1 MLAAEAPT
9 LTPIPVPA
17 AMPSPPPP
25 TPPYDPSPAGP
36 ASELGRSLGLGDAV
50 GIGFGAVVG
59 AGIFVVTGV
68 AAGVAGPALLAGLGI
83 AGVAAAANAL
93 SSAELAAS
101 YPQSGGTYEYGYR
114 RLHPRAG
121 FAAGWMFLASKTA
134 AAGTVAV
141 GLGAY
146 LDALLPGL
154 PARPLSVAAVLLF
167 TALGRLGVRK
177 SARANLLAV
186 GIAVAALLA
195 LVAAGAG
202 SVRAE
207 NFRPFA
213 PAGWRG
219 TLQGA
224 ALLFF
229 FFAYTGYARVATL
242 GEEVRD
248 PRTIIPRAIL
258 LTLGGSLALY
268 LAVTLV
274 AVGAAGA
281 PALAG
286 SPAPLLA
293 AARAAGPPG
302 LERLVAAGG
311 VAAMLGVLLSQL
323 LGLSRMAFAMARR
336 GDLPRRLAAVDEA
349 RGVPG
354 NAVLAVG
361 AAAALVAATGA
372 LREIAAAASFAILV
386 YYGIANLAALRM
398 PRDAKLYPDA
408 VPAVGLAACAL
419 LALSLPLRTVA
430 VGTAVL
436 AAGMLLRALLR
447 RGADGEPR

>member
-1 MLAAEAPT
+1 MT
-9 LTPIPVPA
+9 
-17 AMPSPPPP
+17 SPPSP
-25 TPPYDPSPAGP
+25 TPPHRPPPDGP
-36 ASELGRSLGLGDAV
+36 PSELGRSLGLGDAV
-50 GIGFGAVVG
+50 GIGLGAVVG

-101 YPQSGGTYEYGYR
+101 YPRSGGTYEYGYR
-114 RLHPRAG
+114 VLHPRAG
-121 FAAGWMFLASKTA
+121 FAAGWMFLVSKTA

-154 PARPLSVAAVLLF
+154 PARPVSVAAVLLF
-167 TALGRLGVRK
+167 TALNRLGVRK

-186 GIAVAALLA
+186 GIAVAALTA

-202 SVRAE
+202 AMRAE

-229 FFAYTGYARVATL
+229 AYTGYARVATL

-248 PRTIIPRAIL
+248 PRATIPRAIL

-268 LAVTLV
+268 LAVAVV

-361 AAAALVAATGA
+361 VAAALVAATGS

-398 PRDAKLYPDA
+398 PREAKLYPDA

-419 LALSLPLRTVA
+419 LAVSLPPRTVA

-436 AAGMLLRALLR
+436 AAGMLLHAVLR
-447 RGADGEPR
+447 KEADGDAR

>member
-1 MLAAEAPT
+1 MAASHSPFTRAP
-9 LTPIPVPA
+9 LPA
-17 AMPSPPPP
+17 AMQPIPPPAP
-25 TPPYDPSPAGP
+25 RHDPRPAQP
-36 ASELGRSLGLGDAV
+36 ESALGRTLGLGDAV

-68 AAGVAGPALLAGLGI
+68 AADVAGPALLAGLAI

-114 RLHPRAG
+114 VLGPRPG

-146 LDALLPGL
+146 LDALLPGV
-154 PARPLSVAAVLLF
+154 PARPVSVAAVVLF
-167 TALGRLGVRK
+167 TLLGRLGVRK

-195 LVAAGAG
+195 LVVLGAG
-202 SVRAE
+202 SVRAKH
-207 NFRPFA
+207 FRPFA
-213 PAGWRG
+213 PAGWGG
-219 TLQGA
+219 TLEGA
-224 ALLFF
+224 ALL

-248 PRTIIPRAIL
+248 PRTTIPRAIL
-258 LTLGGSLALY
+258 LTLGGSLLLY
-268 LAVTLV
+268 LAVALV

-281 PALAG
+281 PALAA

-293 AARAAGPPG
+293 AARAAGPPA
-302 LERLVAAGG
+302 LVLLLAAGG

-336 GDLPRRLAAVDEA
+336 DDLPRWLAEVDEA

-361 AAAALVAATGA
+361 AVATAIAATGA
-372 LREIAAAASFAILV
+372 LREVAAAASFAILV

-398 PRDAKLYPDA
+398 PREGKLYPDA

-419 LALSLPLRTVA
+419 LAVSLPLRTAA
-430 VGTAVL
+430 VGAATL

-447 RGADGEPR
+447 RGLAPDAR

>member
-1 MLAAEAPT
+1 MRSPPSA
-9 LTPIPVPA
+9 TPPDDPRPA
-17 AMPSPPPP
+17 APDS
-25 TPPYDPSPAGP
+25 A
-36 ASELGRSLGLGDAV
+36 LGRSLGLGDAV

-68 AAGVAGPALLAGLGI
+68 AAGVAGPALLAGLAI

-114 RLHPRAG
+114 VLRPWAG

-154 PARPLSVAAVLLF
+154 PARPVSVAAVVVF
-167 TALGRLGVRK
+167 TALNRLGVRK
-177 SARANLLAV
+177 SSRANLLAV
-186 GIAVAALLA
+186 GIATAALLA

-207 NFRPFA
+207 HFRPFA

-229 FFAYTGYARVATL
+229 AYTGYARVATL

-248 PRTIIPRAIL
+248 PRVTIPRAIL
-258 LTLGGSLALY
+258 LTLGGSLVLY
-268 LAVTLV
+268 LAVALV

-281 PALAG
+281 PALAA

-293 AARAAGPPG
+293 VARAAGPG
-302 LERLVAAGG
+302 WLERWVAAGG

-336 GDLPRRLAAVDEA
+336 GDLPRWLAAVDEA

-398 PRDAKLYPDA
+398 PRQAKLYPDA

-419 LALSLPLRTVA
+419 LAVSLPARTAA
-430 VGTAVL
+430 VGVAVL
-436 AAGMLLRALLR
+436 AAGMLLRAALR
-447 RGADGEPR
+447 RGLAADAG